1 MKVNICCQFDS
12 LSFEYLLLS
21 DGNMHEFSDHDTKG
35 NHTTQKIMYFSNFST
50 SKELQWFYYF
60 KGKICRTV
68 VHNTIAWLQSVAS

>member
-50 SKELQWFYYF
+50 SHNCSDFTILKEKY
-60 KGKICRTV
+60 KM
-68 VHNTIAWLQSVAS
+68 